1 MIFMTKPRL
10 LLVDDDK
17 NALSGLTKIL
27 AGDGYSVAGVLS
39 AHEALNLLSEE
50 KFDIIVTDMD
60 LPGMGGLTLI
70 HEIRKRDKPVAI
82 VVVTACSSVKTAV
95 EAMKLGADDYLTK
108 PINIEELELTL
119 ERLWE
124 EQ

>member
-1 MIFMTKPRL
+1 MTKPKL
-10 LLVDDDK
+10 LLIDDDK

-27 AGDGYSVAGVLS
+27 VSDGYSVAGVLS

-50 KFDIIVTDMD
+50 KFDIIITDMD

-82 VVVTACSSVKTAV
+82 VVVTACSSVKMAV
-95 EAMKLGADDYLTK
+95 EAMKRGANDYLVK
-108 PINIEELELTL
+108 PVNVEELESALQ
-119 ERLWE
+119 RLWR